1 MITGILTPTITIP
14 KMDHC
19 LDKLEIILDHE
30 LIHFKRKDLWVKVVA
45 LLANVINWF
54 NPIVYIIRNRINII
68 CELSL
73 DEQLIKNMDKSKRK
87 YYGEIILEL
96 IEYSQN
102 KSLSLGASV
111 CKSRKEIE
119 TRLKNIVFFKK
130 SKKIIVC
137 ISLIVTMIFT
147 STSLLASKTVFASN
161 SDTAKSA
168 KGAEFAVFVAD
179 NGLYMSELKENTQFF
194 LIKMKKL
201 NCRKYLKMGYMLLIL
216 KKMIYIFAI
225 QRLVR

>member
-14 KMDHC
+14 KMNHN

-30 LIHFKRKDLWVKVVA
+30 LIHFKRKDLWVKAVA
-45 LLANVINWF
+45 LLANIINWF

-130 SKKIIVC
+130 SKKIVVC
-137 ISLIVTMIFT
+137 ISLMVTMILH
-147 STSLLASKTVFASN
+147 LLVCLLQK
-161 SDTAKSA
+161 
-168 KGAEFAVFVAD
+168 
-179 NGLYMSELKENTQFF
+179 LYLLVIVIQQKVLKEQNLQ
-194 LIKMKKL
+194 
-201 NCRKYLKMGYMLLIL
+201 YLYQMMGYTCLN
-216 KKMIYIFAI
+216 
-225 QRLVR
+225 

>member
-1 MITGILTPTITIP
+1 
-14 KMDHC
+14 
-19 LDKLEIILDHE
+19 
-30 LIHFKRKDLWVKVVA
+30 
-45 LLANVINWF
+45 
-54 NPIVYIIRNRINII
+54 
-68 CELSL
+68 
-73 DEQLIKNMDKSKRK
+73 MDKSKRK

-130 SKKIIVC
+130 SKKIVVC
-137 ISLIVTMIFT
+137 ISLMVTMIFT

-168 KGAEFAVFVAD
+168 KGAEFAVFVSD
-179 NGLYMSELKENTQFF
+179 DGLYMSELKEDNPILLDKNEKIKLPKISKDGLYVAYTKEDDLYICNIETREVIEVAKNVESYDWNNSGN
-194 LIKMKKL
+194 LICSAKMKVCL
-201 NCRKYLKMGYMLLIL
+201 CIIPIL
-216 KKMIYIFAI
+216 KS
-225 QRLVR
+225 